1 MQLGRQ
7 AGSASKQASKKA
19 RHERGQGLWPTCEKM
34 DAAMM
39 APSLPAAAEMPW
51 KKARTSVGYTSP
63 ATRKEVQLGPNWL
76 KKELRK

>member
-1 MQLGRQ
+1 
-7 AGSASKQASKKA
+7 
-19 RHERGQGLWPTCEKM
+19 M